1 MFSFLVLQGEGEQ
14 SDLWVVLFVCLRK
27 LRRHAD
33 LDTLTRQIGN
43 SPFQNIL
50 LAPETLHTHHGLDYT
65 HAHISP

>member
-33 LDTLTRQIGN
+33 LDTLTRQIGTT
-43 SPFQNIL
+43 
-50 LAPETLHTHHGLDYT
+50 TLYSIDPLTHTPVD
-65 HAHISP
+65 P